1 MMDPWLSK
9 LEFELDALTYWRKY
23 IKLVKEK
30 RLLHENDKSWNEFV
44 KMKTEALNDKMT
56 STT

>member
-23 IKLVKEK
+23 IKPDTD
-30 RLLHENDKSWNEFV
+30 R
-44 KMKTEALNDKMT
+44 TEQVH
-56 STT
+56 S